1 MSSLFTFLLV
11 VQALI
16 AAVMI
21 GVILMQK
28 SEGGGLTGGGNAGG
42 LVSARG
48 AANLL
53 TRTTAILAAL
63 FILSSLGL
71 AWLAGHSNRPGEID
85 TTLYLRDHVAI
96 VRVTWDA
103 QTIRIAYVDSKNLD
117 YKVRN
122 GKTYI
127 HPNYLGWVSNI
138 AKDMGTNMQLSAI
151 E

>member
-1 MSSLFTFLLV
+1 MRVLVMLLSVFSLFAFSGA
-11 VQALI
+11 VQARQAPLADPAPVSI
-16 AAVMI
+16 PA
-21 GVILMQK
+21 
-28 SEGGGLTGGGNAGG
+28 GLTPEQVVKDIKRALIG
-42 LVSARG
+42 RG
-48 AANLL
+48 W
-53 TRTTAILAAL
+53 TITAE
-63 FILSSLGL
+63 
-71 AWLAGHSNRPGEID
+71 RPGEID

-138 AKDMGTNMQLSAI
+138 AKDMGTNLQLSALD
-151 E
+151 